1 MKTEIINS
9 LALALFDI
17 AESAD
22 DGGTTSNLAFDL
34 AEKAGWRWR
43 DDEQFCAWALGATEA
58 ECAREGKR
66 RFLVNQVA
74 LSFTSRLKGYLGD
87 RWAKIESGEAH
98 PNDLC
103 DANQLLIDAFA
114 EVCGREPFF
123 PWDVE
128 EKMATQANLD
138 SDFDTLESI
147 WDRAKQQWANALIE
161 TK

>member
-1 MKTEIINS
+1 MKTETSTDRI
-9 LALALFDI
+9 LALFDA

-22 DGGTTSNLAFDL
+22 DGGETSNLVFDL
-34 AEKAGWRWR
+34 AEQAGWRWR
-43 DDEQFCAWALGATEA
+43 DDEQFCRWALNATEA

-66 RFLVNQVA
+66 RFLVNQIAVA
-74 LSFTSRLKGYLGD
+74 FTSRLKSYLGGD
-87 RWAKIESGEAH
+87 WAKIESGEAH

-114 EVCGREPFF
+114 EVYGREPFF

-128 EKMATQANLD
+128 EGLATEND
-138 SDFDTLESI
+138 INSDFDTLESI
-147 WDRAKQQWANALIE
+147 WDRAKEQWANASTE